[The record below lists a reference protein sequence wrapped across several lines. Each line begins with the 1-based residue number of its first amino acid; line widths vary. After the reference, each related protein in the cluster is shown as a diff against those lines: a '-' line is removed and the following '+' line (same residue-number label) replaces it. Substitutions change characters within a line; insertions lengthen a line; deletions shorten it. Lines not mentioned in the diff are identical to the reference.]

1 MGRDA
6 RKQDLA
12 GGRRRPVIRRRPAAM
27 IGIGL
32 VSIAAAGAA
41 IGGAASAAVPE
52 FPNNLVVF
60 PNRDFVT
67 VEGYQDH
74 IGETALLKVTR
85 AGQVI
90 GSAEAVVAEGD
101 VAFEVNHPGGA
112 CWGAGTNLQVTPDI
126 KAGDKVSISF
136 DGQLAGDTTVQDAAV
151 DATPTLS
158 GSTLT
163 VKGHLGTGVSRT
175 QLEQRVVNPDLTGT
189 DVARRDIRALPGPL
203 TPAAK
208 GGYSSSMTTTGNE
221 FTATYVFDT
230 PATAAIAANGG
241 GERMMSWE
249 LEDADGNRQGLTI
262 AELGELGGP
271 GMGGCPAG
279 PADAVAPKPG
289 TASVVRSSDKT
300 EVQVNWAAAVA
311 APGATP
317 VSGYQVEAIAQG
329 ETSPGI
335 HESMGRRTGANATKV
350 TIGDLDAGETYSVEV
365 RSIAGARMSE
375 AFTVEA
381 PQAPSG
387 DITAPLVNASP
398 APAADGALT
407 EARFV
412 TLTSEANADMYYT
425 TDGSPVI
432 AAGLPSDT
440 AKLYTA
446 PIAITAQTEL
456 RFAAFDRAGN
466 FSQGSGT
473 FVPPAQAAPAVAPTL
488 GASTAGQESV
498 TLKWNA
504 IADDSVT
511 GYGVQLYNNTTGLTV
526 GPVRETADRSLTIT
540 ELTAGT
546 PYSFTVKAKNGGG
559 FGPASARSSALTP
572 SALTDRVTIATAKWK
587 AGDFRVT
594 GSGSF
599 VGATVTIRSG
609 SATGPILGTGPVTAA
624 AAPATGGVYDL
635 RFRNGQAPATRPAT
649 IYVVSSQGG
658 VAGPFAVAQG

>member
-1 MGRDA
+1 LTLVVQPRAIHAWCRFQTPNQGWVLSCLCLA
-6 RKQDLA
+6 RSSTHLVVLRPSPRSPSASQ
-12 GGRRRPVIRRRPAAM
+12 RRPPTRP
-27 IGIGL
+27 
-32 VSIAAAGAA
+32 
-41 IGGAASAAVPE
+41 
-52 FPNNLVVF
+52 
-60 PNRDFVT
+60 
-67 VEGYQDH
+67 
-74 IGETALLKVTR
+74 
-85 AGQVI
+85 
-90 GSAEAVVAEGD
+90 
-101 VAFEVNHPGGA
+101 
-112 CWGAGTNLQVTPDI
+112 TP
-126 KAGDKVSISF
+126 
-136 DGQLAGDTTVQDAAV
+136 
-151 DATPTLS
+151 
-158 GSTLT
+158 
-163 VKGHLGTGVSRT
+163 
-175 QLEQRVVNPDLTGT
+175 
-189 DVARRDIRALPGPL
+189 
-203 TPAAK
+203 
-208 GGYSSSMTTTGNE
+208 
-221 FTATYVFDT
+221 
-230 PATAAIAANGG
+230 
-241 GERMMSWE
+241 
-249 LEDADGNRQGLTI
+249 
-262 AELGELGGP
+262 
-271 GMGGCPAG
+271 
-279 PADAVAPKPG
+279 
-289 TASVVRSSDKT
+289 SDKT
-300 EVQVNWAAAVA
+300 EVQVNWAPAVA

-329 ETSPGI
+329 ETAPGI

-432 AAGLPSDT
+432 AAGLPSDA

-511 GYGVQLYNNTTGLTV
+511 GYGVQLYNDTTGLTV

-635 RFRNGQAPATRPAT
+635 RFRNGLAPATRPAT